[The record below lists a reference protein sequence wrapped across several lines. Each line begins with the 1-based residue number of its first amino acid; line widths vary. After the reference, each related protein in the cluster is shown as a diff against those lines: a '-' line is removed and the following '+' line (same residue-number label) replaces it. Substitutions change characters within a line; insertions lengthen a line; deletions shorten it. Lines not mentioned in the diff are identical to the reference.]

1 MHLFLDLLDKFVR
14 SRQEGHE
21 EANSKVGVKGE
32 RSSINI
38 VLDFQNN
45 SMTLVKSTLPFS
57 SCDLRSA
64 LSFRCCFVFRETS

>member
-21 EANSKVGVKGE
+21 EANSKVGLKGE
-32 RSSINI
+32 RSINI

-45 SMTLVKSTLPFS
+45 SMTLVKSTLPCT